1 MTLVFGGLSFPLVAV
16 GDKIPQ
22 PFTDAALPYF
32 KSTINAYVGTA
43 FAATFKGK
51 ISGQA
56 ATLACQATGISNPDL
71 QAHKM
76 AVQLPYLALWAE
88 DGQASEG
95 TMRWDN
101 VETKYA
107 LEYVLPPLPFDTI
120 QNVATPLLQAVQKL
134 LVLLIKAGTDPS
146 HSAGAMVWEQAGI
159 VSVRMG
165 RWQIV
170 ADNLGND
177 GPTAQAFPI
186 LQAEIFVVEQEGYDP
201 GGVSLTRVDSAFDH
215 ASGDGIYPD
224 AVNTRFTP
232 TLETPRVVRA
242 LENTMQLRFFA
253 VEGAHAFSPPAVRI
267 GRVLP
272 IGKTRHD
279 DGSYTIDPGPAVVT
293 LDDEHAPADATFLR
307 GEVIGGRIKCAD
319 SATARALDVPFTA
332 EPKRVDTLTPP
343 ALDEATTKDALNKRS
358 EK

>member
-22 PFTDAALPYF
+22 PFTDAALPYL

-51 ISGQA
+51 IAGQS

-71 QAHKM
+71 QSHKM
-76 AVQLPYLALWAE
+76 AVRLPYLALWAE
-88 DGQASEG
+88 DGQVSEG

-120 QNVATPLLQAVQKL
+120 QDVATPLLQAVQKL
-134 LVLLIKAGTDPS
+134 LVLLLKNGGDAS
-146 HSAGAMVWEQAGI
+146 HSSGARVWDNAGI

-170 ADNLGND
+170 ADALGNN

-201 GGVSLTRVDSAFDH
+201 SGLALERIDTALDQ
-215 ASGDGIYPD
+215 ASGDGLYPD

-232 TLETPRVVRA
+232 TLETPRVA
-242 LENTMQLRFFA
+242 
-253 VEGAHAFSPPAVRI
+253 
-267 GRVLP
+267 RVLETHHAAAISRGAGRSRVLATCRAHWSRP
-272 IGKTRHD
+272 AHWQ
-279 DGSYTIDPGPAVVT
+279 DPP
-293 LDDEHAPADATFLR
+293 R
-307 GEVIGGRIKCAD
+307 
-319 SATARALDVPFTA
+319 
-332 EPKRVDTLTPP
+332 
-343 ALDEATTKDALNKRS
+343 
-358 EK
+358 